1 MPPHPATERVQSSA
15 ASLHWLRDCDQR
27 LRHRF
32 WLKFVGIS
40 AFMSIF
46 FVAYFHLLRHPARP
60 VTVMPL
66 TALDQAIPVQP
77 GWMAAYVS
85 LWVYVGLAP
94 GLLIGLRALIA
105 YGAWIAALCATG
117 LLCFYLV
124 PTAVPRLPLAVD
136 LAQHPAFAM
145 LQGVDAAGNAC
156 PSLHVATALHAAI
169 WLDHLLRRMAAPGG
183 LRLLNAAWLLLI
195 VYSTLATKQHV
206 VWDVVGG
213 TLLALPFAWASL
225 RWFPH
230 AGNGGLAGGGR

>member
-1 MPPHPATERVQSSA
+1 MPPIPPSESASATATRPA
-15 ASLHWLRDCDQR
+15 WLSDCGQR

-32 WLKFVGIS
+32 WLKFAGIS
-40 AFMSIF
+40 AFMWIF
-46 FVAYFHLLRHPARP
+46 FVGYFHLLRHPVRP

-85 LWVYVGLAP
+85 LWVYVGIAP
-94 GLLIGLRALIA
+94 GLLLGLRALVA

-156 PSLHVATALHAAI
+156 PSLHVATALHAAL
-169 WLDHLLRRMAAPGG
+169 WLEHLLRRMTAPRS
-183 LRLLNAAWLLLI
+183 LRLLNAVWLLLI

-230 AGNGGLAGGGR
+230 ESNGGLAEGGR